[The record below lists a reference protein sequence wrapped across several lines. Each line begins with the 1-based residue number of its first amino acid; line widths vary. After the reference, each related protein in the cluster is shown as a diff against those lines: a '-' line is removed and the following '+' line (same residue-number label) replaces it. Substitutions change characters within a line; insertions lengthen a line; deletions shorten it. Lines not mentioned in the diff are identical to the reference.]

1 MKECTLRDIAGELG
15 VSPASIVVHFK
26 TKTALFEEVLSADI
40 RMLYGMDEAS
50 RDIGVRHWGQAL
62 HSRILRV
69 RACKSGWDSLKKIWL

>member
-40 RMLYGMDEAS
+40 RMRYGMDEAS
-50 RDIGVRHWGQAL
+50 RDIGTLG
-62 HSRILRV
+62 S
-69 RACKSGWDSLKKIWL
+69 SLAFTHFEC